1 MRSKHALL
9 GLACLL
15 AACGGGGGS
24 GSGTSGGTAGTP
36 TPTPAPTP
44 TPTPTPPAP
53 RPASEWAGFV
63 SQTVEQLFILDPAF
77 AVYQGRHDF
86 DGRLPDWSEAG
97 LQGTIAFWQ
106 NALAQANAFTGLDP
120 TQQFEKDYFVQF
132 AQAQLFW
139 LQDADMPHSNPAFYI
154 NGGLDPN
161 VYLTR
166 AYADLPTRMRAVI
179 GFLQAVPTATLSI
192 RANLRMPMP
201 ATFISY
207 ASAAFHGYATYYSS
221 DIGPVF
227 ASVNDPALQQQ
238 LSAAVTSATT
248 AMNSLAQYIDGNA
261 ASANQNFALGGTRF
275 ARMLATNE
283 AVTTSISDLLALGQ
297 ADLVRNQSAL
307 ASACAAFAP
316 GQSLTNCVNQVSA
329 QVPPDGQI
337 AAATRQIAELR
348 DFVIAND
355 LVTIPGNE
363 QVIVRESPPYNRG
376 NPAYIDPP
384 GPYETGI
391 PSIYYISPTAI
402 INENDLLFASVHE
415 AMPGHFVQF
424 LASNRAPLLTERVFV
439 FLGFAEGWAHYSE
452 EMMWEAGLRG
462 TPQTHIGQI
471 LEALLRNCRYL
482 AAIQMHTQGMTVA
495 QAQALFQQQCYQG
508 PGTAAQQAAR
518 GTFDPDYL
526 SYLLDKMMI
535 RRLRADWTATRGG
548 RAAWKAFHDQFLSY
562 GGPPVPLV
570 RAQMLGGP
578 AAAAF

>member
-1 MRSKHALL
+1 MRGRHSLL
-9 GLACLL
+9 ALACLL
-15 AACGGGGGS
+15 AACGGGSGS
-24 GSGTSGGTAGTP
+24 GSGMSGGTATTP
-36 TPTPAPTP
+36 PPTPAPPP

-63 SQTVEQLFILDPAF
+63 SLTVEQLCMLDPAF

-97 LQGTIAFWQ
+97 LQATIAFWQ

-139 LQDADMPHSNPAFYI
+139 LQDADMPHSDPAFYI

-166 AYADLPTRMRAVI
+166 AYADLPTRMRAVT

-207 ASAAFHGYATYYSS
+207 ASATFHGYATYYSS
-221 DIGPVF
+221 DIRPVF

-238 LSAAVTSATT
+238 LSAAVTSATA
-248 AMNSLAQYIDGNA
+248 AMNNLASYIDGNA
-261 ASANQNFALGGTRF
+261 ASAIQNFALGGTRF
-275 ARMLATNE
+275 AQMLATNE
-283 AVTTSISDLLALGQ
+283 AVTTPIADLLALGQ

-424 LASNRAPLLTERVFV
+424 LASNRAPLLTERLFV
-439 FLGFAEGWAHYSE
+439 FTGFAEGWAHYSE

-462 TPQTHIGQI
+462 TPQAHIGQI

-570 RAQMLGGP
+570 RAQMMGGS
-578 AAAAF
+578 AAALF